1 MELTFYCKKKNTNR
15 DVYCFFNFMYNF
27 LCLESSTTVI
37 MLYLLCDIPHLQTT
51 KLLDPSSSGM
61 KNCFLIAGVSSLFLK
76 SARVMKSFF
85 LVEID
90 ERSNESSDK
99 SPYVSGMPFMMLK
112 KE

>member
-1 MELTFYCKKKNTNR
+1 
-15 DVYCFFNFMYNF
+15 MYNF

-61 KNCFLIAGVSSLFLK
+61 KNCFLIAGVSLSSFLK
-76 SARVMKSFF
+76 SARAMKSFF

-99 SPYVSGMPFMMLK
+99 SPYVSGMPFMMFI
-112 KE
+112 